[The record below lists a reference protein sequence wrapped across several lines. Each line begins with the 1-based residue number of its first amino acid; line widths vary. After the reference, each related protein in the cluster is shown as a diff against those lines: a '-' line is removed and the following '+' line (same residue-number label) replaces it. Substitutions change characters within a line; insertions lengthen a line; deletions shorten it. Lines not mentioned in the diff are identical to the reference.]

1 MYDKGLHDLEDI
13 SQGGG
18 NRPWEDQEL
27 PMLEGIPA
35 GLTQWCDYSH
45 VLFLKV
51 PKSFRGSGMESYT
64 SLRSPQT

>member
-1 MYDKGLHDLEDI
+1 
-13 SQGGG
+13 
-18 NRPWEDQEL
+18 
-27 PMLEGIPA
+27 MLEGIPA

-64 SLRSPQT
+64 SL